1 MASFKIDESVFDKLA
16 EVLKKH
22 NLGEI
27 EYKSGD
33 TKIKISAMGHNF
45 VAAPTQA
52 VAHQVSHQQQTL
64 PVTESSTQCDDF
76 SKHKG
81 AVKSP
86 MVGTCYMSPEPGASN
101 FISLGD
107 SVQEGQPILIIEAMK
122 VMNLIKAPKTGKI
135 IHIAVENSDP
145 IEFGQ
150 LLVVI
155 E

>member
-1 MASFKIDESVFDKLA
+1 MALKIDESVFDKLA

-22 NLGEI
+22 NLTEV
-27 EYKSGD
+27 EYKYGD
-33 TKIKISAMGHNF
+33 TKIRLSSSNCSQNSTPII
-45 VAAPTQA
+45 
-52 VAHQVSHQQQTL
+52 QQKTVIEEQTKL
-64 PVTESSTQCDDF
+64 IENEQKEKDYSNHP
-76 SKHKG
+76 G

-86 MVGTCYMSPEPGASN
+86 MVGTCYMASEPGASP

-107 SVQEGQPILIIEAMK
+107 SVQEGQPLLIIEAMK
-122 VMNLIKAPKTGKI
+122 VMNLIKSPKAGKVV
-135 IHIAVENSDP
+135 HIAVSNSDP